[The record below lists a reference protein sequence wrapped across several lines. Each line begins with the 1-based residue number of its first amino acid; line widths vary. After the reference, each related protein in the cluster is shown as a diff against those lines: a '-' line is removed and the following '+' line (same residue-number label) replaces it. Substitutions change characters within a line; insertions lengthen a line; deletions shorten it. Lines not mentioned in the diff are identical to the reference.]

1 MIRSWRVRQVSI
13 LGTLALVLLG
23 ASTLRELAWT
33 LRATLDRAQVE
44 GDLVARDLLRE
55 LVFLANRNP
64 EAPLSEVVDHP
75 RIYRSLGDAEVAAPS
90 VLAVEIRGA
99 DDTILAHTLPA
110 RVGEASVPM
119 VALPDAPGFLE
130 ALRVAWTLWR
140 DPTNYA
146 IEVPLVAQD
155 GEPIAVI
162 RVVSGSAF
170 LLHDTQMALRRG
182 AISIVVL
189 VLLSL
194 GTGVFVAR
202 RVSRQVRRLEA
213 SIAALREGRP
223 EELAYEKGFD
233 EFEQA
238 IRELNQLGARIR
250 GGRAAVDDPTDLFGE
265 GIVAIGADDRIVL
278 QNDAAWMHLGVPGRD
293 GATLP
298 EIVGPDHPLRE
309 VVASVRD
316 GGETAAAL
324 NVRGPSGE
332 IVLVAHRVEGGEEGH
347 GVLVEVKPRRVHE
360 ELKGLVQHS
369 RVLNRVGAMAAGVAH
384 ELRGPLQG
392 LEFDLDALEN
402 SLEVPEEARGKFE
415 DLQQKIQRLE
425 WVVSGF
431 LKVMGARPVRT
442 DAIPVAELLGAAT
455 KSMQAE
461 ALMAGIEFGPVAGDV
476 DAVVFGD
483 RESLERAVENVV
495 SNAIEAL
502 PSRTGRVECTWRRC
516 SEGVEINITD
526 TGPGIE
532 PDRLEEVFD
541 LYFTTKEHGTGVGLA
556 LVRQAV
562 DLHHGDVTIESEV
575 GVGTTVT
582 LILPAAAAERKRS
595 T

>member
-13 LGTLALVLLG
+13 LATIALILLG

-33 LRATLDRAQVE
+33 LRGTLDRAQVE

-55 LVFLANRNP
+55 LVFLANQNP
-64 EAPLSEVVDHP
+64 GAPLGEVVNHP
-75 RIYRSLGDAEVAAPS
+75 RIYRSLGDAEIAAPS
-90 VLAVEIRGA
+90 VLAVEIRGN
-99 DDTILAHTLPA
+99 DDTVIAHTVPA
-110 RVGEASVPM
+110 RVGQPSVPM
-119 VALPDAPGFLE
+119 VALPEAPGFLA
-130 ALRVAWTLWR
+130 ALRIAWTMWR
-140 DPTNYA
+140 DPTDYA
-146 IEVPLVAQD
+146 IELPLVAQND
-155 GEPIAVI
+155 EPIAVI

-182 AISIVVL
+182 AISIAAL

-223 EELAYEKGFD
+223 EDLPYEKGFD

-250 GGRAAVDDPTDLFGE
+250 GGRSVVDDPTDLFGE
-265 GIVAIGADDRIVL
+265 GIVAVGADDRIVL
-278 QNDAAWMHLGVPGRD
+278 QNDAAWTHLGIEGRHDVP
-293 GATLP
+293 LP
-298 EIVGPDHPLRE
+298 EIVDADHPLRRIVDE
-309 VVASVRD
+309 VRGSND
-316 GGETAAAL
+316 PAAAL
-324 NVRGPSGE
+324 NVRGASGE
-332 IVLVAHRVEGGEEGH
+332 IVLVAHRVEGGDSGD
-347 GVLVEVKPRRVHE
+347 GVLVEVKPRRAHD

-369 RVLNRVGAMAAGVAH
+369 RVLNRVGSMAAGVAH

-392 LEFDLDALEN
+392 LEFDLDALES
-402 SLEVPEEARGKFE
+402 SLDVSDEARGRLE

-431 LKVMGARPVRT
+431 LKVMGVRPVRT
-442 DAIPVAELLGAAT
+442 DAIPVAELLEAAT
-455 KSMQAE
+455 GSLETE
-461 ALMAGIEFGPVAGDV
+461 ALLTGITFGPVAGDV

-483 RESLERAVENVV
+483 RESLRRAVENVL
-495 SNAIEAL
+495 SNALEAL
-502 PSRTGRVECTWRRC
+502 PSRTGRVECTWRRGN
-516 SEGVEINITD
+516 EGVEISITD

-532 PDRLEEVFD
+532 VDRLEDVFD

-562 DLHHGDVTIESEV
+562 DLHHGDVFIESEL

-582 LILPAAAAERKRS
+582 LILPAAAAQRTRS
-595 T
+595 S